1 MTLKAS
7 IYFLSVS
14 AAISAIICLLSM
26 GFSAENTPANAE
38 NLQTSEVTECG
49 YVLGF
54 DDIGRLALFRQG
66 SDKPY
71 KILYDYDTSLLTDYD
86 RKLIEEGIV
95 ADTPQKLQRIIE
107 DITG

>member
-1 MTLKAS
+1 MLA
-7 IYFLSVS
+7 VS
-14 AAISAIICLLSM
+14 MAVSAIICLLSM
-26 GFSAENTPANAE
+26 GFSAKNTSANAE
-38 NLQTSEVTECG
+38 SAETTAVTVSG

-54 DDIGRLALFRQG
+54 DEGGNLALFRQG

-86 RKLIEEGIV
+86 RKLIEEGIT
-95 ADTPQKLQRIIE
+95 ADTEQKLQRIIE